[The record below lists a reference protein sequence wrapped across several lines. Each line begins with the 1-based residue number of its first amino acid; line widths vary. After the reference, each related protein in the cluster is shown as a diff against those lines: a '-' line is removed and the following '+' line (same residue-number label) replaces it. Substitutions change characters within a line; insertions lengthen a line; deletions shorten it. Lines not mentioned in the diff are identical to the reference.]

1 MASYEEIRD
10 LMKKEGYK
18 VSKLNFAY
26 VRDLSKTMDWARDVA
41 KKHLLEGMDEGNIL
55 PIWIIQLRGWI
66 IGYACN
72 DRKISMDDWGL
83 VARKAY
89 LETNFLGVI
98 TDEIFSSEDSSEKDF
113 NDLQAILRKYG
124 IKREVKH
131 GSRRIPARLLI
142 PEKDELL
149 E

>member
-66 IGYACN
+66 IGYAYN

-83 VARKAY
+83 VAQKAY
-89 LETNFLGVI
+89 LQASTG
-98 TDEIFSSEDSSEKDF
+98 EIFSYSDF
-113 NDLQAILRKYG
+113 SDVQTILRKYR
-124 IKREVKH
+124 IKREVKR
-131 GSRRIPARLLI
+131 GSRMIPARLLI

>member
-66 IGYACN
+66 IGYSYN

-83 VARKAY
+83 VAQKAY
-89 LETNFLGVI
+89 LEANI
-98 TDEIFSSEDSSEKDF
+98 MDKIFSSEDSSEKDF

-124 IKREVKH
+124 IKGEVKH
-131 GSRRIPARLLI
+131 GSRMIPARLLI